1 MRKMDEME
9 LYINQKGIKWSWAFL
24 VFSLIIWIGYNFIT
38 KAQGVTIPSLL
49 FGLQFLVYFI
59 VTNVEKKKVDHS
71 SGKMQVVMVLS
82 IIILLLAFGA
92 ILYLLDIK

>member
-9 LYINQKGIKWSWAFL
+9 LNINLKGIKWSWTFL

-38 KAQGVTIPSLL
+38 KAQGITIPSLL

-59 VTNVEKKKVDHS
+59 VTNIEKKKVDHN
-71 SGKMQVVMVLS
+71 SGKMQL
-82 IIILLLAFGA
+82 IIILCIILLLLTFGA
-92 ILYLLDIK
+92 ILYLVNIE

>member
-9 LYINQKGIKWSWAFL
+9 LNINQKGIKWSWAFL

-59 VTNVEKKKVDHS
+59 VTNIEKKKVDHS
-71 SGKMQVVMVLS
+71 SGKKQVVMVLS